1 MLAPSLGGCSV
12 PEPSGPGIH
21 QTWAQVRG
29 FLPVA
34 ERAGPTFPPPPSRR
48 GAYQHVEGAVGDVL
62 ASEADG
68 DDVFARLGRR
78 VVNVKGPVVVLDH
91 VHVKLGPVGC
101 GHRARHLPRAG
112 CLGVHCDH
120 RLFPNLDAGAQAGTC
135 RSTDAPGQE
144 AVGSVP
150 SPPQVPTAPAT
161 SAHRPEGRGRPLTQ
175 AVATNRHCEE
185 RRV

>member
-78 VVNVKGPVVVLDH
+78 VVNVKGPVVVL
-91 VHVKLGPVGC
+91 VNYSFINLPEEIASPTKPNRLETQLKKC
-101 GHRARHLPRAG
+101 G
-112 CLGVHCDH
+112 
-120 RLFPNLDAGAQAGTC
+120 FFQ
-135 RSTDAPGQE
+135 S
-144 AVGSVP
+144 
-150 SPPQVPTAPAT
+150 
-161 SAHRPEGRGRPLTQ
+161 
-175 AVATNRHCEE
+175 
-185 RRV
+185 